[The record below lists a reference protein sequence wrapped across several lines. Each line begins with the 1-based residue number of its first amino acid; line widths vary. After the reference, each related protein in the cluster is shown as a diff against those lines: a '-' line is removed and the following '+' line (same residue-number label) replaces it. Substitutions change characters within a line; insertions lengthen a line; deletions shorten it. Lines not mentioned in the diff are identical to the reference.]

1 MTRRLHMIG
10 NAHIDP
16 VWLWQWPEGYQEVRA
31 TFQSAVDRM
40 DEYPEFVFTCDS
52 SLFFAWIE
60 ESDPPLF
67 ARLRERIAEG
77 RLQVV
82 GGWWIEP
89 DCNVPC
95 GESFVRQALYGQR
108 YLRDR
113 FGILATTGANLDSF
127 GHNAT
132 IPQIL
137 AKSGADS
144 YVFLRPQPKEKTL
157 ESPIFWWE
165 SPDGSR
171 VRAYRI
177 PHEYCAPKDDIGE
190 HVEKAIA
197 TLPEGGEDWAV
208 FYGVG
213 NHGGGPTR
221 ANLDQIA
228 RLNERDDLPRLEP
241 SSLRRFFDGLDGDYP
256 TVRGELQHHA
266 PGCYTTHSGIKR
278 WNRRAENLL
287 QRAEKWS
294 AIADSLGA
302 RPYPLAELTE
312 AWKLLLFN
320 QFHDTLAGTS
330 IEPAYED
337 ARDQIGHA
345 SSVAA
350 SAFNAAVQS
359 IARQIHVEPEH
370 DMRPV
375 VVFNPHPWPLR
386 TDVELEY
393 TWLRAEGAHV
403 VDDDGEPVPMQL
415 TRPLTTMSSA
425 RGRLVFPVDVPPLG
439 YRTYR
444 VLPGATPS
452 ERPVP
457 GSQIRHETATEASHC
472 AANAVPGP
480 KPGSDPGLTPVCG
493 ESETIVC
500 QLENEHVLLEI
511 DGATGRIARL
521 VHKAS
526 GADLAA
532 PQARHAVVIDDRSDT
547 WGHDVRAYD
556 DEIGEFELVSAAI
569 VETGP
574 VRSILRVESRYGSS
588 RLREDYVL
596 AADAPYVDVRMTLD
610 WHEQLKLLK
619 LRYPTSVDAATATF
633 ETPYGHLERPA
644 GGDEEPGQSWVD
656 VSGDGSGLAVLNDA
670 KYGYDVR
677 GGDIGI
683 SAVRSPVWAW
693 HDPREL
699 EEGGDFDYMDQGR
712 QTFTVRLVPHTGD
725 WRGADVPRR
734 AAELNQPPF
743 ALIETYHPG
752 PLPLRASYASDGG
765 GDVLVTVL
773 KQAEEG
779 DGSFVVRAYETS
791 GRAARARIEAL
802 GRTWEADFGPAEIKT
817 FRLPA
822 DPAAPVAETNLLEW

>member
-1 MTRRLHMIG
+1 MIG

-31 TFQSAVDRM
+31 TFQSAVDRLA
-40 DEYPEFVFTCDS
+40 EYPEFVFTCDS

-89 DCNVPC
+89 DCNIPA
-95 GESFVRQALYGQR
+95 GESFVRQGLYGQR
-108 YLRDR
+108 WLLDR
-113 FGILATTGANLDSF
+113 FGSIATTGANLDSF

-197 TLPEGGEDWAV
+197 TLPESGDEYAV

-330 IEPAYED
+330 IEPAYDD

-345 SSVAA
+345 SSIAA

-359 IARQIHVEPEH
+359 IARRIAIEPED

-375 VVFNPHPWPLR
+375 VVFNPHTWTLR
-386 TDVELEY
+386 ADVEIEY

-403 VDDDGEPVPMQL
+403 VDDDGERVPMQM
-415 TRPLTTMSSA
+415 TRPLTTMSSS
-425 RGRLVFPVDVPPLG
+425 RGRLAFPVEVPPLG
-439 YRTYR
+439 WRTYR
-444 VLPGATPS
+444 VRKGEVEETPL
-452 ERPVP
+452 R
-457 GSQIRHETATEASHC
+457 ASD
-472 AANAVPGP
+472 
-480 KPGSDPGLTPVCG
+480 ST
-493 ESETIVC
+493 
-500 QLENEHVLLEI
+500 LENEHLFLEL
-511 DGATGRIARL
+511 DPASGRIARL
-521 VHKAS
+521 VAKAP
-526 GADLAA
+526 GENVAGHGK
-532 PQARHAVVIDDRSDT
+532 HAVVIDDRSDT
-547 WGHDVRAYD
+547 WGHDVERYD
-556 DEIGEFELVSAAI
+556 QEIGEFECVAAKLL
-569 VETGP
+569 ENGP
-574 VRSILRVESRYGSS
+574 VRATLRVESRYGGST
-588 RLREDYVL
+588 LREDYML
-596 AADAPYVDVRMTLD
+596 GADASYVDVRVALD

-619 LRYPTSVDAATATF
+619 LRYPTTVDAESATY
-633 ETPYGHLERPA
+633 ETPYGHIERA
-644 GGDEEPGQSWVD
+644 ASGREEPGQSWVD
-656 VSGDGSGLAVLNDA
+656 VSMPGRGLTVINDA
-670 KYGYDVR
+670 KHGYDVR

-699 EEGGDFDYMDQGR
+699 EEGGDFEYMDQGR
-712 QTFTVRLVPHTGD
+712 QTFLVRLVPHAGD
-725 WRGADVPRR
+725 WRAAAVVRR
-734 AAELNQPPF
+734 AAELNQPAF
-743 ALIETYHPG
+743 ALIETYHDG
-752 PLPLRASYASDGG
+752 PLPQRASYGSDGEGGVVVTVVKRAEDGG
-765 GDVLVTVL
+765 GY
-773 KQAEEG
+773 
-779 DGSFVVRAYETS
+779 VVRAFES
-791 GRAARARIEAL
+791 AGRDADARLEILGATIEA
-802 GRTWEADFGPAEIKT
+802 RFGPHEIKT
-817 FRLPA
+817 YVGGR
-822 DPAAPVAETNLLEW
+822 ETDLLET